1 MRVEVEGNNLPLKMP
16 VNHFDEL
23 SRELP
28 PTVLEN
34 LHHVNGPPTKLQQY
48 ALPVHLEGRDLI
60 VLGASMQ
67 DQVSCV
73 MASSIAGVLKTR
85 HSAREPGCCR
95 PRALVLVPTR
105 EHAQVA
111 EVLATG
117 LARGTGLQCA
127 LAYGGHSIE
136 RSLEELVKDPG
147 LLIATPTRLL
157 DLTERG
163 VVQLSA
169 VKFLAI
175 VAVDT
180 LLEYGFLPQL
190 QQLMEDESVPPASQ
204 RQTALTGVSMTSALK
219 VPLRRRDER
228 GKPQVTS
235 LNGDRSKNKDRE
247 AVIHAF
253 VSGEKP
259 ILIATDAYIQR
270 LEYTGRAGHT
280 GIMTTLVTDS
290 ASVADSAQLHTSASN
305 ILCSQ

>member
-1 MRVEVEGNNLPLKMP
+1 MPLKMP

-23 SRELP
+23 SRDLP

-34 LHHVNGPPTKLQQY
+34 LHHVNGPPTTLQQY

-73 MASSIAGVLKTR
+73 MASSIAGVLKAR

-157 DLTERG
+157 DLTG
-163 VVQLSA
+163 AHWS
-169 VKFLAI
+169 I
-175 VAVDT
+175 HHH
-180 LLEYGFLPQL
+180 
-190 QQLMEDESVPPASQ
+190 
-204 RQTALTGVSMTSALK
+204 SALLHAPAPRFNLTS
-219 VPLRRRDER
+219 VFHRAWGSTAECGEVLGHCGGGHAARVWVLAAATTGNFVICIRER
-228 GKPQVTS
+228 
-235 LNGDRSKNKDRE
+235 
-247 AVIHAF
+247 
-253 VSGEKP
+253 
-259 ILIATDAYIQR
+259 
-270 LEYTGRAGHT
+270 
-280 GIMTTLVTDS
+280 
-290 ASVADSAQLHTSASN
+290 
-305 ILCSQ
+305 